1 MKNILRAVVILL
13 IVAASYTLFIQYGST
28 PEKIAKEDKPQ
39 VSNEDAKKEKPLN
52 IPDSGLLSF
61 IGNSAETIEKKLGK
75 PDRVDPSA
83 YDYEWW
89 VITKGKNSTF
99 KSACWAARL

>member
-1 MKNILRAVVILL
+1 MILL

-52 IPDSGLLSF
+52 IPDSGRD
-61 IGNSAETIEKKLGK
+61 IVC
-75 PDRVDPSA
+75 DRRRGEHRSV
-83 YDYEWW
+83 
-89 VITKGKNSTF
+89 
-99 KSACWAARL
+99 

>member
-1 MKNILRAVVILL
+1 M
-13 IVAASYTLFIQYGST
+13 Q
-28 PEKIAKEDKPQ
+28 
-39 VSNEDAKKEKPLN
+39 KEKPLN

-61 IGNSAETIEKKLGK
+61 IGESAETIEKKLGK

-89 VITKGKNSTF
+89 VYNQGKNSTF